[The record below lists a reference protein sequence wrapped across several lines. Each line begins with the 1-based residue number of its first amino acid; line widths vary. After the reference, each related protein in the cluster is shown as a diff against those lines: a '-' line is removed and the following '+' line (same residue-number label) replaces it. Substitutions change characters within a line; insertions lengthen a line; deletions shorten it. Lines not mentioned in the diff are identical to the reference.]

1 MGITNE
7 EANAWRKEE
16 KYYVCADTGGEGN
29 ARSQGE
35 NARHQQERIDRAY
48 SARSSIVFPGISIAG
63 GMLRQLISDYRDQ
76 MATKVNEIHRID
88 EERRRLDTEKQRLNE
103 DKEKLEFRI
112 KEFEALQN
120 QLELESEQLE

>member
-29 ARSQGE
+29 ARSQSE
-35 NARHQQERIDRAY
+35 IARHQQERIDRAY
-48 SARSSIVFPGISIAG
+48 SARSSIVIPGISIAG

-76 MATKVNEIHRID
+76 MATKINEIHRID
-88 EERRRLDTEKQRLNE
+88 EEKQRLDTEKQRLTE

-120 QLELESEQLE
+120 QLEQESEQLE